1 MKSRI
6 SHLRISNRKLS
17 KNKGFVKFEHMDK
30 IGFIEIRITG
40 SKGNLELSPDN
51 YDIREIMS
59 ILQDAENLLFPSD
72 KRDRPTISYKIEE
85 GSVRHILKTSIQY
98 VIGLNAILAQ
108 INQANNIDFLDAP
121 TARAIENFQQ
131 SAIQKDYVFHIRTS
145 LDNSNE
151 LKVDRTTRLYRTE
164 AIWADAEFYFY
175 GKLTNAGGKD
185 KANIHILTDELGTI
199 RVETPISFLEKYE
212 ENLLYKAFGIRAVG
226 KQHSETGEIDK
237 STLKFV
243 ELVEYQAKYDEVY
256 LKSLRDKAK
265 KSWLGAIDPDKWLK
279 EVRGSI

>member
-1 MKSRI
+1 
-6 SHLRISNRKLS
+6 
-17 KNKGFVKFEHMDK
+17 MDK

-40 SKGNLELSPDN
+40 SNGNLELSPDN

-59 ILQDAENLLFPSD
+59 ILQDAENLLFPND
-72 KRDRPTISYKIEE
+72 KRERPTISYKIEE

-108 INQANNIDFLDAP
+108 VSEKNSIDFLDAP
-121 TARAIENFQQ
+121 TARAIENFQRT
-131 SAIQKDYVFHIRTS
+131 ATQKDYVFSIKTS
-145 LDNSNE
+145 LSGSNE
-151 LKVDRTTRLYRTE
+151 LRVDRTTRLFRTE

-185 KANIHILTDELGTI
+185 KANIHILTDQLGTI
-199 RVETPISFLEKYE
+199 RVETPISFLEQYE
-212 ENLLYKAFGIRAVG
+212 ENLLYKAFGIRAAG

-237 STLKFV
+237 STLRFL
-243 ELVEYQAKYDEVY
+243 ELVEYQPKYDEPY

-265 KSWLGAIDPDKWLK
+265 KSWLGKIDPDKWLK